1 MGAQL
6 DDIDLAQLQDPTGVF
21 QPIQVSAPQLT
32 KVTLKFWLVS
42 VGNG

>member
-21 QPIQVSAPQLT
+21 QPIQVSVAQLT
-32 KVTLKFWLVS
+32 KFTLKLRLVS